1 MISSCLMSSGPDIPV
16 PARGPVDD
24 GSGPREQDGR
34 PTAATEGAAVRVMKF
49 GGTSVGD
56 LDRIKKVAA
65 RVHQAVDDGGKVVVV
80 VSAMGRTTDRLLTWA
95 REIAGRPARRELDVL
110 ASTGEQQTIALLAL
124 ALGDIGVA
132 ARSFTGQQAGF
143 LTDSQFG
150 GARILR
156 VDTDGLRRAL
166 TKVDV
171 AVVAGFQGAD
181 AAGNI
186 TTLGR
191 GGSDTT
197 AVALAAALGAEECEI
212 FTDTDGVYT
221 TDPHVIAAATKLD
234 YIHYDEM
241 LELASQGAKVLHP
254 TSVWYAR
261 RYGVKIHVRSA
272 FSHATGT
279 IVTSLAVAGEGPR
292 PGAGSEPA
300 QGARQAAAAEEG
312 TMLSHRPVTGVAL
325 DLNHARIDL
334 HSVPDRP
341 GVAAEIFNALGAAG
355 VSVDMIIQGVRGAAD
370 SRQQMAFIVNKDL
383 VPEALD
389 ALKPVLD
396 AMGAAAEVGEGVAKL
411 SLVGIAIGST
421 PGIAGT
427 MFEAVAAAGANIE
440 MITTSEVRISVL
452 IPAEN
457 AQTALKSVH
466 TAFGLDEPAP
476 EAPGETAPARAG
488 SLD

>member
-1 MISSCLMSSGPDIPV
+1 
-16 PARGPVDD
+16 
-24 GSGPREQDGR
+24 
-34 PTAATEGAAVRVMKF
+34 MKF

-65 RVHQAVDDGGKVVVV
+65 RVEQALETDEKAVVV

-95 REIAGRPARRELDVL
+95 REIAARPSRRELDVL
-110 ASTGEQQTIALLAL
+110 ATTGEQQTIALLAMAL
-124 ALGDIGVA
+124 ADRGVT

-150 GARILR
+150 GARILSVDASR
-156 VDTDGLRRAL
+156 VEAAL
-166 TKVDV
+166 ADVDV
-171 AVVAGFQGAD
+171 VVVAGFQGVD

-197 AVALAAALGAEECEI
+197 AVALAAALRAPECEI
-212 FTDTDGVYT
+212 FTDTDGIYT
-221 TDPHVIAAATKLD
+221 TDPHVIPTAAKLD
-234 YIHYDEM
+234 FIDYDEM

-261 RYGVKIHVRSA
+261 RYGVRIHVRSS
-272 FSHATGT
+272 FSHTVGT
-279 IVTSLAVAGEGPR
+279 IVTSLSR
-292 PGAGSEPA
+292 
-300 QGARQAAAAEEG
+300 AREG

-334 HSVPDRP
+334 HKVPDRP
-341 GVAAEIFNALGAAG
+341 GVAAEIFNALGSAG

-370 SRQQMAFIVNKDL
+370 SRQQMAFIVNKDAARD
-383 VPEALD
+383 ALD
-389 ALKPVLD
+389 ALRPVLD
-396 AMGAAAEVGEGVAKL
+396 GMGAAAEVGEGVAKL

-452 IPAEN
+452 IPAEH
-457 AQTALKSVH
+457 AHAALRAVH
-466 TAFGLDEPAP
+466 EAFDLDEAHEDP
-476 EAPGETAPARAG
+476 RG
-488 SLD
+488 SSDQESGGGSPTDGQD

>member
-1 MISSCLMSSGPDIPV
+1 MSSGRDAV
-16 PARGPVDD
+16 QT
-24 GSGPREQDGR
+24 EQG
-34 PTAATEGAAVRVMKF
+34 TSSIRVMKF

-56 LDRIKKVAA
+56 LERIKKVAA
-65 RVHQAVDDGGKVVVV
+65 RVEQAVTDGVKVVVI

-95 REIAGRPARRELDVL
+95 REIAARPSRRELDVL
-110 ASTGEQQTIALLAL
+110 VATGEQQTMALLAL
-124 ALGDIGVA
+124 ALADRGVG
-132 ARSFTGQQAGF
+132 ARSFTGLQAGF
-143 LTDSQFG
+143 LTDSHHG
-150 GARILR
+150 AARILR
-156 VDTDGLRRAL
+156 VDTAAVLVAL
-166 TKVDV
+166 DEVDV

-181 AAGNI
+181 AGGNI

-197 AVALAAALGAEECEI
+197 AVALAAALGAAECEI
-212 FTDTDGVYT
+212 FTDTDGIYT
-221 TDPHVIAAATKLD
+221 TDPHIIATATKLA
-234 YIHYDEM
+234 YIDYDEM

-261 RYGVKIHVRSA
+261 RYGVRIHVRSS
-272 FSHATGT
+272 FSHAHGT
-279 IVTSLAVAGEGPR
+279 VVTDLASASS
-292 PGAGSEPA
+292 AHASS
-300 QGARQAAAAEEG
+300 AAAGVPQASLTGAKEG
-312 TMLSHRPVTGVAL
+312 KMLSHRPVTGVAL

-341 GVAAEIFNALGAAG
+341 GVAAEIFNALGRAG

-370 SRQQMAFIVNKDL
+370 SRQQMAFIVNKD
-383 VPEALD
+383 VVQEALD
-389 ALKPVLD
+389 ALRPALE
-396 AMGAAAEVGEGVAKL
+396 AMGASAEVGEGVAKL

-457 AQTALKSVH
+457 AQAALRAVH
-466 TAFGLDEPAP
+466 SAFGLDDD
-476 EAPGETAPARAG
+476 PGEDGGSTTGPRARAAGAGG
-488 SLD
+488 SSGPPGPSSGPHG